1 MSFLHRS
8 EIEKLLQP
16 SGGPCVSLFMPTVRA
31 GDTQQNPIRFKNLL
45 REAEKRLM
53 EQGHLRQNRNG
64 DAGDF
69 LDPLRALTDD
79 RAFWEHQQEGLA
91 LFRSNEVFRAMR
103 LPLEVGELV
112 VVEDRFHLKP
122 IFPLLSGDGHF
133 YILALALKN
142 TRLIRASRH
151 HAEEVDL
158 ETEGVPRSMDE
169 ALGTRIRNYT
179 QLQPSTSTNTVA
191 ATPMFPNHGTGEED
205 IKLEMDQFFYRLEE
219 GLVGQGLVERDAPLV
234 LAGVEYLTARYKN
247 ASKHPHV
254 CGQALTGNAEALRPE
269 ELRDLAWPI
278 VEPHFLKDRRRA
290 EERYGELSGTG
301 RATNRLED
309 VLPAAHDGRVEALFT
324 ARGVRTWG
332 TYDGEA
338 RQVHL
343 QEDQGQQSNGS
354 EDLIDLAAIQTF
366 TNGGTVFAVE
376 RDQVP
381 GGGPLAAIFR
391 Y

>member
-45 REAEKRLM
+45 REAEKRLI
-53 EQGHLRQNRNG
+53 EHGHLRQNRNG
-64 DAGDF
+64 DGDF

-91 LFRSNEVFRAMR
+91 LFRSQQVFRTLK

-142 TRLIRASRH
+142 SRLIRASRH

-158 ETEGVPRSMDE
+158 ETEGVPRSLEE
-169 ALGTRIRNYT
+169 ALGDLSRRFT
-179 QLQPSTSTNTVA
+179 QMQPGTSSKMVA
-191 ATPMFPNHGTGEED
+191 RSPIFAGHGTGED
-205 IKLEMDQFFYRLEE
+205 DLKAEMVNYFHRLDD
-219 GLVGQGLVERDAPLV
+219 GLRKIIDRDAPVV
-234 LAGVEYLTARYKN
+234 LAGVEYLLPRYRE
-247 ASKHPHV
+247 ASEHPNI
-254 CGQALTGNAEALRPE
+254 QDDALTGNAEGLRPE

-290 EERYGELSGTG
+290 EERFGELSGTG
-301 RATNRLED
+301 RATSSLEEI
-309 VLPAAHDGRVEALFT
+309 LPAAHDGRVETLFT
-324 ARGVRTWG
+324 PRGVRSWG

-338 RQVHL
+338 RRIHL
-343 QEDQGQQSNGS
+343 QEDQAQQSNGS
-354 EDLIDLAAIQTF
+354 EDLIDLAAVQTF
-366 TNGGTVFAVE
+366 LNGGAVFAVE

-381 GGGPLAAIFR
+381 GEGPVAAIFR